1 MAGKSDVR
9 QMPRGNETAP
19 QDKRTRERSSVE
31 FPYGDLDDAIE
42 VARAI
47 HENAGTACSPDQLAA
62 YMRQTTSS
70 GAFRLKIATARVFG
84 IVETERGLVALTPL
98 GRRIVDA
105 GQEKEARAVAFL
117 KVPLYQAIFEKF
129 KGHLLPPPAALE
141 REMLGVGVSP
151 KQTDKAR
158 QAFERSAE
166 QAGFFS
172 LGNDRLTIPTTGAKR
187 PDAASLA
194 KGGTPPTFHGG
205 GAGFAGGGS
214 GSGGGGDVDPIIRG
228 LVERLPPPD
237 SKWPL
242 ADRVRWLQTAANAF
256 GLVYQ
261 PPENE
266 NGEITITVRSAGQ

>member
-9 QMPRGNETAP
+9 QMPRGSEAP
-19 QDKRTRERSSVE
+19 REDVQKRERSSIE
-31 FPYGDLDDAIE
+31 FPYGDLKDAAE
-42 VARAI
+42 VANAI
-47 HENAGTACSPDQLAA
+47 HANAGTSCSPDQLAA

-84 IVETERGLVALTPL
+84 LVETERGLVALTAL

-105 GQEKEARAVAFL
+105 GQEKDARASAFL

-141 REMLGVGVSP
+141 REMLGFGVSP

-158 QAFERSAE
+158 QAFERSAD

-172 LGNDRLTIPTTGAKR
+172 LGTDRLTMPAGAKR
-187 PDAASLA
+187 PETAPVKAPS
-194 KGGTPPTFHGG
+194 FYGG
-205 GAGFAGGGS
+205 GASYPAGGS
-214 GSGGGGDVDPIIRG
+214 GGGGGGGDVDPIIRG
-228 LVERLPPPD
+228 LVDRLPPPD

-266 NGEITITVRSAGQ
+266 NGEITITVKSTGQ